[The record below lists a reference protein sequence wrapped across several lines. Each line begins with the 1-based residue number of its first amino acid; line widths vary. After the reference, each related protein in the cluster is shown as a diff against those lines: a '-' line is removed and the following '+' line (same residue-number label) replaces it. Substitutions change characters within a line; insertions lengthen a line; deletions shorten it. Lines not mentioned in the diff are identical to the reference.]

1 MIEITDIEKIYK
13 MGGETV
19 RALDKVSLKIQEGE
33 FTSIMGP
40 SGSGK
45 STLMNILGLLD
56 RFDSGRYLLNGT
68 DVSDLSDAELAGI
81 RNKEIGFVFQSF
93 NLMARMN
100 VLENVM
106 LPLVYGKVPYK
117 ERRRRA
123 TEALEK
129 VGLGNRLEHLTNEI
143 SGGQKQRVAIAR
155 AIVNEPSV
163 LMADEPTGNL
173 DSKTTE
179 DIMRIFQELND
190 EGTTIVMV
198 THEPEMA
205 EYTKR
210 IVHFKDGVMKKD
222 EQLTPKRISKREV
235 E

>member
-1 MIEITDIEKIYK
+1 MIEITDIEKIYRL
-13 MGGETV
+13 GGETI
-19 RALDKVSLKIQEGE
+19 RALDKVTLSIQEGE

-56 RFDSGRYLLNGT
+56 RFDTGRYLLNGT
-68 DVSDLSDAELAGI
+68 DVTGLSDSQLAGI

-106 LPLVYGKVPYK
+106 LPLVYGKVPAAERK
-117 ERRRRA
+117 ERA
-123 TEALEK
+123 TEALQK
-129 VGLGNRLEHLTNEI
+129 VGLGDRLYHLTNEI

-155 AIVNEPSV
+155 AIVNRPSV
-163 LMADEPTGNL
+163 LLADEPTGNL

-205 EYTKR
+205 EYSKR
-210 IVHFKDGVMKKD
+210 IIHFRDGVITED
-222 EQLTPKRISKREV
+222 EPVTPKILSKVEV
-235 E
+235 D